1 MENQHRQ
8 ITGYRDLGQ
17 SEIDKMNAVKA
28 QAAEVGALKDQLTA
42 GPDLDQRRLSI
53 ARTHLQQGF
62 MAGVRAIAQPTTV

>member
-28 QAAEVGALKDQLTA
+28 QAAEVGALMDQLA
-42 GPDLDQRRLSI
+42 ADPDLDQRRLSI

-62 MAGVRAIAQPTTV
+62 MAAVRAIAQPTTF